1 MFTVLKTTLAA
12 ASCLA
17 ASLPVTAALQMDGI
31 SLEESVLVA
40 GKSLKLNGAGISMRM
55 IFKVYAMGLYLPNRQ
70 DTTRDVLQV
79 DGPKRLLITML
90 RDVSGTEFNDELRQY
105 AAVESASTPAHILD
119 NMLRLGQA
127 IDRQANGL
135 RKGDTLTLDWVPGT
149 GTMVELNNKPL
160 TTPLQ
165 DIAFYKAL
173 LNIWLGDKPAD
184 SRLKMKLLG
193 QATELRSALRE

>member
-1 MFTVLKTTLAA
+1 MFTALKTTLAA
-12 ASCLA
+12 ASWVA
-17 ASLPVTAALQMDGI
+17 ASLPATAALQMDGI
-31 SLEESVLVA
+31 SLEDSVQVA
-40 GKSLKLNGAGISMRM
+40 GKNLKLNGAGISMRM

-70 DTTRDVLQV
+70 DTTRDVLLG
-79 DGPKRLLITML
+79 DGPKRLMIAML
-90 RDVSGTEFNDELRQY
+90 RDVSGSDFNDELRQY
-105 AAVESASTPAHILD
+105 AVAEGASTPAHILD

-127 IDRQANGL
+127 IDRQSNGL
-135 RKGDTLTLDWVPGT
+135 RKGDTLTMDWVPGT

-160 TTPLQ
+160 TAPLH

-193 QATELRSALRE
+193 QATELRSASRD